1 MANIIYISLYHIEM
15 NLDQVIQFITLI
27 LFVVCAYYIK
37 KSEACPCPDADAS
50 RREYILY
57 FSYFSIA
64 HLIVVL
70 TVGNLFFQAC
80 TSFPVLFIIPLFAF
94 IGGLVWAIFT
104 LQHVNAMRKCKC
116 PDSIAQEFTY
126 GFAIIRIVAWMVLT
140 LGIVYAGVKYA
151 SFSEEDRKIF
161 AKEFTKAF
169 TKAYNKRLQAKN

>member
-1 MANIIYISLYHIEM
+1 M

-37 KSEACPCPDADAS
+37 KSETCPCPDADAS
-50 RREYILY
+50 RRQYILY

-70 TVGNLFFQAC
+70 SLGNLFVQAC
-80 TSFPVLFIIPLFAF
+80 VSFPVLFIIPLFAF

-126 GFAIIRIVAWMVLT
+126 GFAIIRIVAWMILT
-140 LGIVYAGVKYA
+140 LSLGYIGYLYA
-151 SFSEEDRKIF
+151 SFSNSER
-161 AKEFTKAF
+161 KEFKKAF
-169 TKAYNKRLQAKN
+169 MIAFNKKINQTS

>member
-15 NLDQVIQFITLI
+15 NLDQVIQFITLL

-37 KSEACPCPDADAS
+37 KSEACPCPDADAT

-70 TVGNLFFQAC
+70 SIGNLFFQAC
-80 TSFPVLFIIPLFAF
+80 VSFPVLFIIPLFAF

-116 PDSIAQEFTY
+116 PDSVAQEFTY
-126 GFAIIRIVAWMVLT
+126 GFAIIRIVAWMILT
-140 LGIVYAGVKYA
+140 LSLGYIGYLYA
-151 SFSEEDRKIF
+151 SFSNSER
-161 AKEFTKAF
+161 KEFKKAF
-169 TKAYNKRLQAKN
+169 IIAFNKKIN